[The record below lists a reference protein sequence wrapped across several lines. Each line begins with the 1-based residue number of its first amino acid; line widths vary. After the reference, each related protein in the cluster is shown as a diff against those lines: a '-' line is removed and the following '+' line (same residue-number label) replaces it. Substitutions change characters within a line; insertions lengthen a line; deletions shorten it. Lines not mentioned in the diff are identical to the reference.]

1 MLCLPHSHSR
11 SDAPASGGNTGE
23 WVIQA
28 WLSGGPQVSWG
39 ELGLQGWGSG
49 LTSLGCDRKEQD
61 TPEHTAPGQRCVK
74 HMHTQT
80 HAHPNTHTNAH
91 MHTHAYIYA
100 SMYRHRHT
108 HTHTVHICTWSHTY
122 MPIHTVHTYTCTYIY
137 VCYRIVC
144 VLKYLLEGY
153 S

>member
-39 ELGLQGWGSG
+39 ELGLQGRGSG

-80 HAHPNTHTNAH
+80 HIPMHICTH
-91 MHTHAYIYA
+91 MHIYMHPCTDTGTLTHIQCIYV
-100 SMYRHRHT
+100 HGHT
-108 HTHTVHICTWSHTY
+108 HTCLYTQCTLTHA
-122 MPIHTVHTYTCTYIY
+122 HTYTCVTELY
-137 VCYRIVC
+137 VC
-144 VLKYLLEGY
+144 
-153 S
+153 